1 MGFRWKKQTPDTRQ
15 ESSSTSDIGA
25 IREGFD
31 WTLWPPVV
39 ALLLLSAA
47 LIPTWAF
54 NVPVFSVI
62 NGLHT
67 PLTDELW
74 LCFTTLGDGLLLSI
88 IVGAFLVVNPR
99 VTVMGLLLLL
109 VSSIAVHSLKAG
121 FPLPRPAATLAS
133 VHIVGPLL
141 RAGSFPSGHTAAAM
155 SAALAIAYYSPSKKT
170 AAVALAMALLVSVSR
185 IFVGAHFPMDV
196 VGGMACALGAYVFVR
211 NVIWPRVEE
220 FIPDRPRL
228 WSTQF
233 RVALIAECI
242 ATLFA
247 ITVYPTRFAES
258 PAFAVTVGIAVLGFL
273 VFGLMQA
280 STRPTL

>member
-1 MGFRWKKQTPDTRQ
+1 MAQAEETRSRLAFAHGLD
-15 ESSSTSDIGA
+15 ESA
-25 IREGFD
+25 IE
-31 WTLWPPVV
+31 
-39 ALLLLSAA
+39 
-47 LIPTWAF
+47 I
-54 NVPVFSVI
+54 VPVTASGDRI
-62 NGLHT
+62 QDR
-67 PLTDELW
+67 PLAEIGGKALWTKELDAW
-74 LCFTTLGDGLLLSI
+74 LLAGEIDF
-88 IVGAFLVVNPR
+88 
-99 VTVMGLLLLL
+99 
-109 VSSIAVHSLKAG
+109 AVHSLKAG

-233 RVALIAECI
+233 RMALIAECI